1 MPDVLF
7 APWRYEY
14 LVADKSAAACF
25 LCEAASA
32 STPGEE
38 LARLVVY
45 RGRGVFVLLNRYP
58 YTNGHVMVAPYPH
71 AATLAQSD
79 PAVREELIHTVSRAA
94 EILRE
99 AYSVDGLNVGIN
111 FGSAAGAGLA
121 DHYHVHVV
129 PRWKGD
135 TNFMTVAGDVRVV
148 PETPERT
155 LERLRPL
162 FARGGQ
168 S

>member
-14 LVADKSAAACF
+14 LVSDKSDNACF
-25 LCEAASA
+25 LCDAAS
-32 STPGEE
+32 SREE
-38 LARLVVY
+38 DSSRLVVW
-45 RGRGVFVLLNRYP
+45 RGRKVFVILNRFP
-58 YTNGHVMVAPYPH
+58 YTNGHVMVAPYAH
-71 AATLAQSD
+71 DARMSRSADDTLTEL
-79 PAVREELIHTVSRAA
+79 VRTVARA
-94 EILRE
+94 EKILTE
-99 AYSVDGLNVGIN
+99 AYKADGLNIGIN

-148 PETPERT
+148 PEENSRT

-162 FARGGQ
+162 FAAAAA
-168 S
+168 

>member
-14 LVADKSAAACF
+14 LVSDKSGNPCF
-25 LCEAASA
+25 LCDAAS
-32 STPGEE
+32 SREE
-38 LARLVVY
+38 DSESLVVW
-45 RGRGVFVLLNRYP
+45 RGRKVFVILNRFP
-58 YTNGHVMVAPYPH
+58 YTNGHVMVAPNAH
-71 AATLAQSD
+71 DARMSQSTDETLTELVRTVARAQ
-79 PAVREELIHTVSRAA
+79 
-94 EILRE
+94 EILTA
-99 AYSVDGLNVGIN
+99 AYRADGLNVGIN

-148 PETPERT
+148 PEEHART

-162 FARGGQ
+162 FAGA
-168 S
+168 SA